1 MHMARF
7 GAIEGGGVNR
17 QALSEDDIAA
27 RRFLVQW
34 AIGRGYRVE
43 TDEMANIFVTRPG
56 RIDGRAG
63 VATGSHID
71 SQPRGG
77 RFDGI
82 YGVLAGL
89 EVLEALDDVGMET
102 DLPLTV
108 VIWTNEEGSRFSPG
122 AMGSTVFSGYRQLSD
137 FADVKDGDNIS
148 LRDALDRTLQAMP
161 GVPLLA
167 RRPEFSSFLE
177 LHIEQGPVLEERDIS
192 IGAVTGIQGA
202 RWFEIEI
209 EGSSAHAGT
218 TPMSLRRDALMEAVS
233 VLDALR
239 AEMKDPD
246 DLLRFTVGRLNV
258 VPNSPN
264 TIPQEAAFSVD
275 LRHPDAATLAT
286 KAKAVRDVCRSV
298 LERCRFQV
306 HETFHSEPCR
316 FPDAIIAT
324 VESAAHAL
332 SHRSCRMTSGAF
344 HDALFVARVCPTG
357 MIFVP
362 SANGLSHHPSEYTR
376 PDQLAA
382 GARVLAAALMELA
395 GTTHMAYQ

>member
-1 MHMARF
+1 MHMARI
-7 GAIEGGGVNR
+7 GAIEDGGVNR
-17 QALSEDDIAA
+17 QALGEHDIAA

-63 VATGSHID
+63 AATGSHID
-71 SQPRGG
+71 SQPQGG
-77 RFDGI
+77 RFDGV

-89 EVLEALDDVGMET
+89 EVLEALDEAGIET
-102 DLPLTV
+102 DAPLTV
-108 VIWTNEEGSRFSPG
+108 VVWTNEEGSRFSPG
-122 AMGSTVFSGYRQLSD
+122 AMGSTVFSGHRCLSD
-137 FADVKDGDNIS
+137 FADITDRDDIR

-161 GVPLLA
+161 DVPFLT

-177 LHIEQGPVLEERDIS
+177 VHIEQGPVLEERDIM

-202 RWFEIEI
+202 RWFEVEI
-209 EGSSAHAGT
+209 EGASAHAGT

-233 VLDALR
+233 ILHALQ
-239 AEMKDPD
+239 ATMHDPD
-246 DLLRFTVGRLNV
+246 DLLRFTVGRLDV

-264 TIPQEAAFSVD
+264 TIPQKAVFSLD
-275 LRHPDAATLAT
+275 LRHPHAATLA
-286 KAKAVRDVCRSV
+286 ARAQAVRDVCGNV
-298 LERCRFQV
+298 PERCGLKIQ
-306 HETFHSEPCR
+306 ETFHSEPCQ
-316 FPDAIIAT
+316 FPDAIITT
-324 VESAAHAL
+324 VESAAHIL

-344 HDALFVARVCPTG
+344 HDALFLARVCPTG

-395 GTTHMAYQ
+395 GTTHVANR